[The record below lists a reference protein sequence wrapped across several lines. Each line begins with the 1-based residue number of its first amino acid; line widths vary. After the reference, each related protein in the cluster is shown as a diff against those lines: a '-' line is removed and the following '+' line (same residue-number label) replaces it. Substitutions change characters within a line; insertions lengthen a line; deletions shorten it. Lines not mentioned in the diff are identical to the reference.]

1 MIDSLSLVLRL
12 RPRFYP
18 VFGSN
23 WTQIGP
29 KFLRARL
36 PQCSTEL
43 LTLNERNGDFSPI
56 DPSSFWY
63 KDAGIF
69 LLTTGLDRS
78 KLPGMKPT
86 IVFSLFLVTS
96 LVFAQNPADVKFQD
110 ASPKGA
116 PASLSVKYDPD
127 IGLYAAV
134 RNTSGKGI
142 LAFFAIIEPTD
153 SRGQSVPCHSR
164 ADFIFKDSVLAPQAE
179 RFACPMD
186 TSTSSNEPGATVV
199 KAVGAVLWVQFEDGS
214 TWGDA
219 ESGKQILSV
228 RSRKLAFLQKLV
240 ADYYDNGETSF
251 KAMLNDQNL
260 DPRIWAVAGCLV
272 EDAKS
277 QRIPAINLAKNRLEA
292 AQKWESLLGPF

>member
-1 MIDSLSLVLRL
+1 MKIILS
-12 RPRFYP
+12 
-18 VFGSN
+18 
-23 WTQIGP
+23 
-29 KFLRARL
+29 
-36 PQCSTEL
+36 
-43 LTLNERNGDFSPI
+43 
-56 DPSSFWY
+56 
-63 KDAGIF
+63 IF
-69 LLTTGLDRS
+69 LLT
-78 KLPGMKPT
+78 
-86 IVFSLFLVTS
+86 SLA
-96 LVFAQNPADVKFQD
+96 FAQKPVPIKFQD
-110 ASPKGA
+110 ASAKGA
-116 PASLSVKYDPD
+116 PASIFVKYEPD

-134 RNTSGKGI
+134 RNMSAKGI

-164 ADFIFKDSVLAPQAE
+164 ADFVFKEFPLAPQAD

-186 TSTSSNEPGATVV
+186 TSTGPNEPGATVV
-199 KAVGAVLWVQFEDGS
+199 KAEGAVLWVQFEDGS

>member
-1 MIDSLSLVLRL
+1 
-12 RPRFYP
+12 
-18 VFGSN
+18 
-23 WTQIGP
+23 
-29 KFLRARL
+29 
-36 PQCSTEL
+36 
-43 LTLNERNGDFSPI
+43 
-56 DPSSFWY
+56 
-63 KDAGIF
+63 
-69 LLTTGLDRS
+69 
-78 KLPGMKPT
+78 MKPT
-86 IVFSLFLVTS
+86 IVFCLFLVTS
-96 LVFAQNPADVKFQD
+96 LLFAQNPADVKFQD

-179 RFACPMD
+179 RFAFPMD

-228 RSRKLAFLQKLV
+228 RSRKLAFALRTQSVSDIAILQQLPSGTRIL
-240 ADYYDNGETSF
+240 ALCHLENGDHLFSF
-251 KAMLNDQNL
+251 W
-260 DPRIWAVAGCLV
+260 PSPV
-272 EDAKS
+272 
-277 QRIPAINLAKNRLEA
+277 
-292 AQKWESLLGPF
+292 